1 MAQAILQD
9 RRTVRAAGIVE
20 RHEAHLRDDG
30 TWQVRDTAGSGRW
43 YVVMDGHCSCPDYVY
58 RRTTCKHL
66 RAVMQEERELAQY
79 AANWDMCAGDAAQAV
94 RDAAYTAELN
104 ARAQQPAGPRCPDC
118 GTGLECQSYYIG
130 GRGMM
135 AFLVCRRDAQHR
147 ALPA

>member
-9 RRTVRAAGIVE
+9 RRAERAAGIME

-58 RRTTCKHL
+58 RGVTCKHL
-66 RAVMQEERELAQY
+66 RAVMQEERELANY
-79 AANWDMCAGDAAQAV
+79 GATWDARSEQ
-94 RDAAYTAELN
+94 
-104 ARAQQPAGPRCPDC
+104 ARAAAGPQCPDC
-118 GTGLECQSYYIG
+118 GGRLQSQTFYIG
-130 GRGMM
+130 GRGYQ
-135 AFLVCRRDAQHR
+135 AFMVCTRDTAHR

>member
-9 RRTVRAAGIVE
+9 RRTARAAGIVT

-30 TWQVRDTAGSGRW
+30 TWQVRDTQGSGRW

-58 RRTTCKHL
+58 WNATCKHL
-66 RAVMQEERELAQY
+66 RAVMQEERKLAQY
-79 AANWDMCAGDAAQAV
+79 AATWDARSEQARRNV
-94 RDAAYTAELN
+94 EVLN
-104 ARAQQPAGPRCPDC
+104 ISPRCLDC
-118 GTGLECQSYYIG
+118 GAGLECQSYYVG

-135 AFLVCRRDAQHR
+135 AFLVCRRDGQHR

>member
-9 RRTVRAAGIVE
+9 RRTDRAAGIVE

-30 TWQVRDTAGSGRW
+30 TWQVRDTATGSGRW

-58 RRTTCKHL
+58 RNATCKHL
-66 RAVMQEERELAQY
+66 RAVMKEERELAQY
-79 AANWDMCAGDAAQAV
+79 GATWDARSEQ
-94 RDAAYTAELN
+94 
-104 ARAQQPAGPRCPDC
+104 ARAAAGPQCPDC
-118 GTGLECQSYYIG
+118 GAGLESQSYYIG

-135 AFLVCRRDAQHR
+135 AFMVCVRDAQHR

>member
-1 MAQAILQD
+1 MATAILQD
-9 RRTVRAAGIVE
+9 RRAVRAAGIVE

-58 RRTTCKHL
+58 RSVTCKHL
-66 RAVMQEERELAQY
+66 RAVMVEERELAQY
-79 AANWDMCAGDAAQAV
+79 GATWDARSEQ
-94 RDAAYTAELN
+94 
-104 ARAQQPAGPRCPDC
+104 ARAAAGPHCPDC
-118 GTGLECQSYYIG
+118 GGRLKSQSYYIG

-135 AFLVCRRDAQHR
+135 AFLVCQRDAQHR

>member
-1 MAQAILQD
+1 MAAGILQQD

-43 YVVMDGHCSCPDYVY
+43 YVVMDGHCTCPDYVY
-58 RRTTCKHL
+58 RSVTCKHQ

-79 AANWDMCAGDAAQAV
+79 GATWD
-94 RDAAYTAELN
+94 
-104 ARAQQPAGPRCPDC
+104 ARSEQQRQSVPTNSSEQNFGPNSARSLTCPDC
-118 GTGLECQSYYIG
+118 GGRLECQSYYIG
-130 GRGMM
+130 GRGYQ
-135 AFLVCRRDAQHR
+135 AFMVCRRDAQHR

>member
-1 MAQAILQD
+1 MAAGIVTQD

-43 YVVMDGHCSCPDYVY
+43 YTVIDGHCSCPDYVY
-58 RRTTCKHL
+58 RNATCKHL

-79 AANWDMCAGDAAQAV
+79 GATWDARSEQ
-94 RDAAYTAELN
+94 
-104 ARAQQPAGPRCPDC
+104 ARAAAGPRCPDC
-118 GTGLECQSYYIG
+118 GSRLECQSYYVG

>member
-1 MAQAILQD
+1 MATAILQD

-30 TWQVRDTAGSGRW
+30 TWQVRDTSGSGRW
-43 YVVMDGHCSCPDYVY
+43 YVVMHGHCSCPDYVY
-58 RRTTCKHL
+58 RSVTCKHL

-79 AANWDMCAGDAAQAV
+79 GATWDARSEQ
-94 RDAAYTAELN
+94 
-104 ARAQQPAGPRCPDC
+104 ARAAAGPQCPDC
-118 GTGLECQSYYIG
+118 GSRLESQSYYVG

-135 AFLVCRRDAQHR
+135 AFLVCVDDVTHR

>member
-1 MAQAILQD
+1 MATAILQD
-9 RRTVRAAGIVE
+9 RRTARAAAIVE

-58 RRTTCKHL
+58 RSATCKHL
-66 RAVMQEERELAQY
+66 RAAIQEERELAQY
-79 AANWDMCAGDAAQAV
+79 SEAWDARSEQARQNLEANLPQ
-94 RDAAYTAELN
+94 
-104 ARAQQPAGPRCPDC
+104 GPHCPDC
-118 GTGLECQSYYIG
+118 GAGLESQSYYIG

>member
-1 MAQAILQD
+1 MTQGIVTQD

-58 RRTTCKHL
+58 RNATCKHL

-79 AANWDMCAGDAAQAV
+79 GATWD
-94 RDAAYTAELN
+94 
-104 ARAQQPAGPRCPDC
+104 ARSEQQRQVVETWPNSAKTPHCPDC
-118 GTGLECQSYYIG
+118 GGRLECQSYYVG

-135 AFLVCRRDAQHR
+135 AFLVCRRDAQHK

>member
-1 MAQAILQD
+1 MAAGILQD
-9 RRTVRAAGIVE
+9 RRTVRAVGIVE

-43 YVVMDGHCSCPDYVY
+43 YTVMDGHCSCPDYVY
-58 RRTTCKHL
+58 RNATCKHL
-66 RAVMQEERELAQY
+66 RAVMQEERALAQY
-79 AANWDMCAGDAAQAV
+79 GQAWDARAEQQRQAV
-94 RDAAYTAELN
+94 ET
-104 ARAQQPAGPRCPDC
+104 GPNSAPSQHCPDC
-118 GTGLECQSYYIG
+118 GSRLECQSYYIG

>member
-30 TWQVRDTAGSGRW
+30 TWQVRDTQGSGRW
-43 YVVMDGHCSCPDYVY
+43 YTVMDGHCSCPDYVY
-58 RRTTCKHL
+58 RSVTCKHI
-66 RAVMQEERELAQY
+66 RAVLQEERELALYGQ
-79 AANWDMCAGDAAQAV
+79 AWDARSEQA
-94 RDAAYTAELN
+94 RQNPDTNLH
-104 ARAQQPAGPRCPDC
+104 QGPNCPDC
-118 GTGLECQSYYIG
+118 GSRLECQSYYVG

-135 AFLVCRRDAQHR
+135 AFLVCQRDAQHK

>member
-1 MAQAILQD
+1 MAQAILQQD
-9 RRTVRAAGIVE
+9 RRTARAAGIVE

-30 TWQVRDTAGSGRW
+30 TWQVRDTQGSGRW

-58 RRTTCKHL
+58 RGVTCNHR
-66 RAVMQEERELAQY
+66 RAVMQEDRKLAQY
-79 AANWDMCAGDAAQAV
+79 GQAWDSRAEQQRQAV
-94 RDAAYTAELN
+94 EVAPNSAH
-104 ARAQQPAGPRCPDC
+104 PPHCPDC
-118 GTGLECQSYYIG
+118 GSRLESQSYYVG

>member
-9 RRTVRAAGIVE
+9 RRTARAQAIVE

-58 RRTTCKHL
+58 RSVTCKHQ
-66 RAVMQEERELAQY
+66 RVVMQEERELAQY
-79 AANWDMCAGDAAQAV
+79 GATWDARSEQ
-94 RDAAYTAELN
+94 
-104 ARAQQPAGPRCPDC
+104 ARAVAGPQCPDC
-118 GTGLECQSYYIG
+118 GSRITSQTFYIG
-130 GRGMM
+130 GKGYQ
-135 AFLVCRRDAQHR
+135 AFMVCVRDAQHR

>member
-1 MAQAILQD
+1 MAAGILQQD
-9 RRTVRAAGIVE
+9 RRTVRAQAIVE
-20 RHEAHLRDDG
+20 RQEAHLRDDG
-30 TWQVRDTAGSGRW
+30 TWQVRDTQGSGRW

-58 RRTTCKHL
+58 RNVTCKHI

-79 AANWDMCAGDAAQAV
+79 GATWDARSEQARQNLEANSPQ
-94 RDAAYTAELN
+94 
-104 ARAQQPAGPRCPDC
+104 GPHCPDC
-118 GTGLECQSYYIG
+118 GSRLECQSYYVG

>member
-30 TWQVRDTAGSGRW
+30 TWQVRDTQGSGRW

-58 RRTTCKHL
+58 RSVTCKHL

-79 AANWDMCAGDAAQAV
+79 GATWDARSEQ
-94 RDAAYTAELN
+94 
-104 ARAQQPAGPRCPDC
+104 ARAGAGPRCPDC
-118 GTGLECQSYYIG
+118 GSRLECQSYYIG
-130 GRGMM
+130 GRGYQ
-135 AFLVCRRDAQHR
+135 AFLVCVRDTAHR

>member
-1 MAQAILQD
+1 MAAAILQD

-30 TWQVRDTAGSGRW
+30 TWQVRDTQGSGRW
-43 YVVMDGHCSCPDYVY
+43 HTVMDGHCSCPDYVY
-58 RRTTCKHL
+58 RNATCKHL

-79 AANWDMCAGDAAQAV
+79 GAAWDARSEQV
-94 RDAAYTAELN
+94 RSRYN
-104 ARAQQPAGPRCPDC
+104 NVIPNSPCCPDC
-118 GTGLECQSYYIG
+118 GAGLESQSYYVG